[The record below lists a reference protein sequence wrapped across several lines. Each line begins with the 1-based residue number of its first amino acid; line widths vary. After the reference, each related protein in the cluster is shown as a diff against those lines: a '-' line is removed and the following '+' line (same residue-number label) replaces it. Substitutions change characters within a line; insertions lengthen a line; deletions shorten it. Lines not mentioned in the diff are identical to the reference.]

1 MFPFQTFQFI
11 ACKCETKRKARRT
24 NFCSCRK
31 CSKSSK
37 KITRDARQPKATS
50 SKQTVAGEKGGSPD
64 RQFFF
69 FPRRPHH
76 VADLKLRQLSPHR
89 DARLR
94 DPEVNEQKLGSALI
108 VCKHN
113 SILSGYRYNRDTSL
127 VISD

>member
-1 MFPFQTFQFI
+1 M
-11 ACKCETKRKARRT
+11 
-24 NFCSCRK
+24 
-31 CSKSSK
+31 
-37 KITRDARQPKATS
+37 ITRDVRQPKTTS
-50 SKQTVAGEKGGSPD
+50 SKRTVTGEKGGSPD

-69 FPRRPHH
+69 FPRGPRH
-76 VADLKLRQLSPHR
+76 VADLKLRQLSPHQ

-113 SILSGYRYNRDTSL
+113 SILSGYRYNRGASF